1 MAIGFLKKIFKS
13 PEDALKAS
21 IGTYELPSF
30 PKVGREVLT
39 MLQDP
44 EVQTSKVLHTLQS
57 DPGLVARVLKAVNS
71 ATFATRR
78 PVETLAQAVSMLG
91 LNELESLVVSATV
104 PALVNSSP
112 LPKAAMHDFWAASAR
127 RAFVA
132 RGIAERR
139 SPARAPSSYV
149 AALLQDMALPFLVHH
164 RQEQYG
170 PMLQDWRSGDLRDLV
185 GAERDA
191 FGWDHSTVAG
201 WMCEVWRL
209 PESLRTSIVNHH
221 EAEGAPTE
229 VHAVSHLPEGVPV
242 EDCEPACSAVSSA
255 LGGTDEDM
263 QSMLQ
268 WASQMSSEL
277 SASLMSARQ
286 KPQPRARRA

>member
-1 MAIGFLKKIFKS
+1 MAIAFLKKMFSS
-13 PEDALKAS
+13 PEDALKEC

-30 PKVGREVLT
+30 PRVGRDVLT

-44 EVQTSKVLHTLQS
+44 EVKTQRVLQALES
-57 DPGLVARVLKAVNS
+57 DPGLVARVLRAVNS
-71 ATFATRR
+71 ASFATRR

-112 LPKAAMHDFWAASAR
+112 LPPAAMQDFWQASAR

-164 RQEQYG
+164 HQAQYG
-170 PMLQDWRSGDLRDLV
+170 PLLAGWKAGDLTDLV
-185 GAERDA
+185 GAERDC

-201 WMCEVWRL
+201 WMCDVWRL
-209 PESLRTSIVNHH
+209 PEGLRDAIVNHH
-221 EAEGAPTE
+221 EAEGAPSE
-229 VHAVSHLPEGVPV
+229 VRLVSHLPEGVAV
-242 EDCEPACSAVSSA
+242 EDCAPVCSAVSHA
-255 LGGTDEDM
+255 LGDNEQDVEN
-263 QSMLQ
+263 LIR
-268 WASQMSSEL
+268 WASQMSGEL
-277 SASLMSARQ
+277 SGSLISAGRTSQ
-286 KPQPRARRA
+286 RRARRA